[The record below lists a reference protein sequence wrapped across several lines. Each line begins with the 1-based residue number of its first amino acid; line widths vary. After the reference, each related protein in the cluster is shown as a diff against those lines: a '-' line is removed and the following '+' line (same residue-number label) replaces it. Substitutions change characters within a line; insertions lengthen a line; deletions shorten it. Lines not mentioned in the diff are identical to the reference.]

1 MAVEGRE
8 GSTRKQRR
16 PPFPEDFGER
26 LERLM
31 KMAELS
37 RRDLAE
43 LFGVT
48 ERTVQKWLRGGV
60 PSGGSYWGIM
70 QLARGVPGGFELM
83 LYGDAGSEGEGER

>member
-1 MAVEGRE
+1 
-8 GSTRKQRR
+8 
-16 PPFPEDFGER
+16 
-26 LERLM
+26 M

-43 LFGVT
+43 LFGVM

-83 LYGDAGSEGEGER
+83 LYGDAGSEGEAER

>member
-60 PSGGSYWGIM
+60 PSG
-70 QLARGVPGGFELM
+70 
-83 LYGDAGSEGEGER
+83 